1 MKKKQFYPIIFLTCL
16 TLVMIIVITPSS
28 SIFGANTDWLSQH
41 VNLADY
47 IRKTMLE
54 TKSFFPDFA
63 FNIGG
68 GQNIYNISYYGLFRP
83 DILIGCLIPGIAMK
97 DIIITYMII
106 NLVLSVNLTYIWL
119 KRKQFSTTLCIV
131 GAVLLLSS
139 SVLFQS
145 HRQIMF
151 VDYMPGVLLALI
163 AVDTYI
169 KNQKQGLLIGAVV
182 LIIANSY
189 FFAISALLTIF
200 TYYCFEMYRLK
211 NLITFKKLCLFIQP
225 LLIGVL
231 ICGILLIPTAYVML
245 ENHQSSGGSLDLMS
259 LVVPRGDFKALLYN
273 AYGCGLGFVAWAGL
287 VLSLKLK
294 ETRKLSIWLLL
305 LLFIPIFS
313 FVLNGFLY
321 PRAKILLPFTPLII
335 YVVIQTINEYK
346 QSQIKLDLKLIVLLI
361 LPIVLFYKEPL
372 VILDIIICL
381 VGILLYLRI
390 TERTLYLLLVMPLI
404 ISYVNNQKESFV
416 TKDTYQ
422 QVSNLKNIKV
432 EKDGRYDIF
441 KQSLNTVNQVS
452 NNELRSSIYSSV
464 SNRLYNHFYYDII
477 KNPISIKN
485 RVACLSNSNIF
496 FQGMM
501 GVKTLYSENVVPMG
515 YQAIGNNLYQ
525 NDKVLPLV
533 YATSN
538 SYDVVQFDRL
548 DYPQTLDTIYNNVVV
563 AGGQSTYQSKAATV
577 ALETV
582 VKEKSDKLQITKLN
596 DGYRI
601 NTKKTGKLEL
611 GINQDLTNKILIVEF
626 DLAKVKLIKRKDTS
640 ITINGVKNKLSS
652 SSAAYPNH
660 NTHFTYVLSQNELL
674 DQLSISF
681 SNGRYDL
688 KNIKVSTIDYDVI
701 KNRNQEIDALVGS
714 YNQDGNLVEGTINVS
729 NDGYLVT
736 SLPYQN
742 GYTVLIDGKEVAK
755 ECVNKAFVGAKISKG
770 QHQIRIIFKAPMKN
784 VGYVCSGVGFIW
796 LVFQGRRKKN
806 EKGFE
811 RIN

>member
-83 DILIGCLIPGIAMK
+83 DVLIGCLIPGIAMK

-200 TYYCFEMYRLK
+200 TYYCF
-211 NLITFKKLCLFIQP
+211 
-225 LLIGVL
+225 
-231 ICGILLIPTAYVML
+231 
-245 ENHQSSGGSLDLMS
+245 
-259 LVVPRGDFKALLYN
+259 

-464 SNRLYNHFYYDII
+464 SNSLYNHFYYDII

-563 AGGQSTYQSKAATV
+563 AGGQSNYQSKAATV

-582 VKEKSDKLQITKLN
+582 VKEKSDNLQITKLN

-755 ECVNKAFVGAKISKG
+755 ECVNKAFLGAKISKG